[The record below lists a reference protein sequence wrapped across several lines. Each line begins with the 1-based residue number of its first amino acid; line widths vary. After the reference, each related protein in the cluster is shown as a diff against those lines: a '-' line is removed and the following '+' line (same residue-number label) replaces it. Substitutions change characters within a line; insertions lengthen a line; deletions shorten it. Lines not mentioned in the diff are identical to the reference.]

1 MSASIVPLHKHGI
14 VLLLYLVTDAQQPQN
29 SHYSMTPVTVL
40 PYTEQ
45 ALPYDDS
52 VCTSWSG
59 SMNALSIEGE
69 TMVKMTG

>member
-1 MSASIVPLHKHGI
+1 
-14 VLLLYLVTDAQQPQN
+14 
-29 SHYSMTPVTVL
+29 MTPVTVL

-45 ALPYDDS
+45 AYSHDDS

-69 TMVKMTG
+69 TMGKMTG